1 MKQISFYFDF
11 VSPYSFLAWDE
22 LLQIAARNQAELRI
36 VPVLLAGLLNAHGQK
51 GPAEIPAKRDYVF
64 IDLLRWCHKRG
75 ETIQGPP
82 AHPFNPLS
90 ALRLCE
96 AVGDTNNR
104 VRVADALFFACWRK
118 GQDISDKTVL
128 ARLLDELGLDAK
140 TLMAEIET
148 SNIKERIKQNT
159 NEAISLHVFGV
170 PTFVVDN
177 ELFWGHDRLCHLEDY
192 LKGGLDIDRNLA
204 AEMLARPRGADR
216 KEVKSAE
223 DA

>member
-11 VSPYSFLAWDE
+11 ISPYSFLAWGE
-22 LLQIAARNQAELRI
+22 LLQIAARNQAALRI

-64 IDLLRWCHKRG
+64 KDLLRWCHKRG
-75 ETIQGPP
+75 ETIKGPP

-96 AVGDTNNR
+96 AVGDMNDR
-104 VRVADALFFACWRK
+104 VRLTDALFSECWRK

-128 ARLLDELGLDAK
+128 ARLLDELGLDTKA
-140 TLMAEIET
+140 LMAEIET
-148 SNIKERIKQNT
+148 PNIKEGIKQNT
-159 NEAISLHVFGV
+159 SEAISRGVFGV

-177 ELFWGHDRLCHLEDY
+177 ELFWGYDRLCHLEDY
-192 LKGGLDIDRNLA
+192 LKGNLDIDQNLV
-204 AEMLARPRGADR
+204 AEILARPRGADR
-216 KEVKSAE
+216 KEIKST
-223 DA
+223 

>member
-11 VSPYSFLAWDE
+11 ISPYSFLAWDE
-22 LLQIAARNQAELRI
+22 LLQIADRNGATLRV

-75 ETIQGPP
+75 ETIKAPP
-82 AHPFNPLS
+82 AHPFNPLA

-96 AVGDTNNR
+96 AVGDANDR
-104 VRVADALFFACWRK
+104 VRVTDALFSACWRE
-118 GQDISDKTVL
+118 GHDISDKTVL
-128 ARLLDELGLDAK
+128 ARLLNELSLDAK

-148 SNIKERIKQNT
+148 PNIKERIRQNT
-159 NEAISLHVFGV
+159 NEAISLQVFGV

-192 LKGGLDIDRNLA
+192 LKGNLDIDKSLA
-204 AEMLARPRGADR
+204 AEILARPRGADR
-216 KEVKSAE
+216 KEIKKK
-223 DA
+223 

>member
-1 MKQISFYFDF
+1 M
-11 VSPYSFLAWDE
+11 
-22 LLQIAARNQAELRI
+22 QIAARNQTGLRI
-36 VPVLLAGLLNAHGQK
+36 VPVLLAGLLNVHGQK

-75 ETIQGPP
+75 EKIKGPP

-96 AVGDTNNR
+96 VVGDTNNR
-104 VRVADALFFACWRK
+104 VRVTDALFSACGRK

-128 ARLLDELGLDAK
+128 ARLLDELGFDAQ
-140 TLMAEIET
+140 TLMTEIET
-148 SNIKERIKQNT
+148 PKIKERIKQNT
-159 NEAISLHVFGV
+159 NEAISLHIFGV
-170 PTFVVDN
+170 PTFVVNN

-192 LKGGLDIDRNLA
+192 LKGNLDIDRNLA
-204 AEMLARPRGADR
+204 ADMLARPRGADR
-216 KEVKSAE
+216 KEVKSDE